1 MVVDTSF
8 VVDLM
13 RERHAGQSGPA
24 IDLLR
29 RHATVKL
36 RMPVFVAC
44 ELELGAT
51 RSRDSSTEQ
60 QRLSALTEFMEV
72 VYPQPGFATIYG
84 GMVATLLQIGFPVP
98 VMDALIACTAI
109 QHSEPL
115 ITRDRE
121 HFARIPGLVVEAY

>member
-8 VVDLM
+8 VIDLM
-13 RERHAGQSGPA
+13 RERRAGQSGPA
-24 IDLLR
+24 LRLLR
-29 RHATVKL
+29 GHATAKL

-44 ELELGAT
+44 ELELGVT
-51 RSRDSSTEQ
+51 RSRDRRGEQ
-60 QRLSALTEFMEV
+60 QRLSALTEFMEI
-72 VYPQPGFATIYG
+72 VYPQPGFAMIYG
-84 GMVATLLQIGFPVP
+84 GMVAALLQAGFPVP

-121 HFARIPGLVVEAY
+121 HFARIPGLVVESY